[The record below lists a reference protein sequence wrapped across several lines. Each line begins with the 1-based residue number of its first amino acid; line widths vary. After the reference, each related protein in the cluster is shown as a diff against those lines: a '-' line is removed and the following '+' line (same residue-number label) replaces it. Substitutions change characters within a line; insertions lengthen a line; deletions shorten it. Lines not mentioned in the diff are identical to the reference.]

1 MKLTITRESLLTPL
15 QIIAGVVEKKQT
27 MPVLAN
33 ILLVADEN
41 GLSLTGTNMEV
52 ELVSRIENVEIEEPG
67 RITVPAK
74 KLSDIC
80 RALDDQCRIQL
91 VLKENRL
98 HLSSGRSQ
106 FTLSTLP
113 AEHYPNIEED
123 AAGLELSVSQ
133 GELKNIL
140 DATAFAMAQQDVRYY
155 LNGML
160 FEVAPDFLRV
170 VATDGHRLA
179 MATIKMPTSVSEIRQ
194 VIVPRKGVQELTR
207 LLSDTEAPCV
217 LKIGDSHIRASVN
230 NFVYTSKLIE
240 GKFPDYQRVIP
251 RGGNMVMMADRQ
263 ELRGTLLRAAIL
275 SHENVRGVRLQ
286 FDHNQLKV
294 FANNPEHEEAE
305 DSLMVEYQAEPLQ
318 IGYNVRY
325 QTDVL
330 AAIDSATVKM
340 TLANPNS
347 SALIE
352 STESDTAL
360 YVVMPMRL

>member
-15 QIIAGVVEKKQT
+15 LAIAGVVEKKQT

-33 ILLVADEN
+33 ILLVADES

-52 ELVSRIENVEIEEPG
+52 ELVSHIDDVEVEEYG
-67 RITVPAK
+67 RVTVPAK
-74 KLSDIC
+74 KLADIC
-80 RALDDQCRIQL
+80 RALGEQSRIGL
-91 VLKENRL
+91 SLKEGRVQL
-98 HLSSGRSQ
+98 TSGRSH

-113 AEHYPNIEED
+113 AEHFPNIEEE
-123 AAGLELSVSQ
+123 ANGLELTLLQ
-133 GELKNIL
+133 GELKELL
-140 DATAFAMAQQDVRYY
+140 DATSFAMAQQDVRYY

-160 FEVAPDFLRV
+160 FEVTPEHLRV

-179 MATIKMPTSVSEIRQ
+179 MATHKMATSVAEPKQ
-194 VIVPRKGVQELTR
+194 VIVPRKGVLELSR
-207 LLSDTEAPCV
+207 LLTDANGTCT
-217 LKIGDSHIRASVN
+217 LKSGDSHVRATVG

-251 RGGNMVMMADRQ
+251 RGGNMVMLADRQ
-263 ELRGTLLRAAIL
+263 ELRSTLTRAAIL

-318 IGYNVRY
+318 IGFNVSY
-325 QTDVL
+325 LTDVL
-330 AAIDSATVKM
+330 NVIDGDTVKM

-347 SALIE
+347 SALLE